1 MVRTIGGSRGPGG
14 DWVYRWDYM
23 WESMWVVAVVGIVV
37 WESAMWVV
45 AVVGIVGWESAWWEG
60 AGAEEGGEVL
70 ASRENIDVIDRVIIL
85 SIGYSWA
92 ILDIKG
98 CSS

>member
-1 MVRTIGGSRGPGG
+1 MVRTVGGSGGPGG

-37 WESAMWVV
+37 
-45 AVVGIVGWESAWWEG
+45 WESAWWEG